1 MEKRVVLWEINTHQ
15 NSTWYTELGFTGAAA
30 LPAFV
35 VQPSAARC
43 AAAPGSQRGRD
54 PAARTGATS
63 AARGHSAAQ
72 AWRRA
77 SPRRRRAGR
86 RPRAHARGGTGER
99 GRDGPAVLSPDGA
112 RGCLAR
118 GAAADGAEH
127 QLLRGEERRGR
138 CVHGG

>member
-15 NSTWYTELGFTGAAA
+15 NSTWYTKLGFTGAAA
-30 LPAFV
+30 LPASAV
-35 VQPSAARC
+35 RPSAARC

-63 AARGHSAAQ
+63 AVRGHSAAQ
-72 AWRRA
+72 AWRHA

-86 RPRAHARGGTGER
+86 RPRAQARR
-99 GRDGPAVLSPDGA
+99 PRRARDGPTVLSPGGA
-112 RGCLAR
+112 RGCLAC

-127 QLLRGEERRGR
+127 QLLRGEERRDR